1 MRWLNLVFVLLVNA
15 VPLYGIKYL
24 GWSIG
29 TVLML
34 YWVENLLVA
43 LFTCGRI
50 ALHRALTR
58 KSGHWRGGSLGVMVN
73 GKPSTSGLL
82 GEYATMAIV
91 FTLAHGIF
99 VFAIVF
105 LFGEGRTDPEQWRF
119 SAEQFRFGALQMIGL
134 MSADFLVDAVQMR
147 SRSFAWIKTYVQQ
160 RMGRVLVLHLAII
173 FGMMAMAATES
184 PIAVLYVLI
193 GLKTLWDLAAAGS
206 SAKADSLPEN
216 APQWLGKFADKV
228 ADKHGGAAA
237 MQADWKRARENLL
250 RAAREDEQVRP
261 A

>member
-1 MRWLNLVFVLLVNA
+1 
-15 VPLYGIKYL
+15 
-24 GWSIG
+24 
-29 TVLML
+29 
-34 YWVENLLVA
+34 
-43 LFTCGRI
+43 
-50 ALHRALTR
+50 
-58 KSGHWRGGSLGVMVN
+58 
-73 GKPSTSGLL
+73 
-82 GEYATMAIV
+82 
-91 FTLAHGIF
+91 
-99 VFAIVF
+99 
-105 LFGEGRTDPEQWRF
+105 
-119 SAEQFRFGALQMIGL
+119 
-134 MSADFLVDAVQMR
+134 MSADFLVDAIRTR